1 MRMSGNIIT
10 RGTTGRRTRSSSSW
24 SKMSLLATA
33 SQTMS
38 SRGQF
43 RDKRSFLDQ
52 CHGRRKTSQAQGR
65 YQGSK
70 IGRGQE
76 EVLGHHLVRPPGKMI
91 PNSKQR
97 YSHVRAPGNYKRSG
111 PQPKPRQDQPQKL
124 KHDQVP
130 RRPPDLPPRQKRL
143 QMGLR
148 ENGRESGSGTR
159 VGNGPREMMVTSTN
173 TITRRPQMLLV
184 T

>member
-10 RGTTGRRTRSSSSW
+10 RGTTGRRKRSSSSW

-38 SRGQF
+38 SRGQL
-43 RDKRSFLDQ
+43 RDKRSFLDR
-52 CHGRRKTSQAQGR
+52 CHGRRTTSQGQGR

-70 IGRGQE
+70 IGRQVG
-76 EVLGHHLVRPPGKMI
+76 VLGHLLVLPPGKVI
-91 PNSKQR
+91 LNSKQR

-111 PQPKPRQDQPQKL
+111 RQPRPRQDQPQKL
-124 KHDQVP
+124 KRDQVP

-143 QMGLR
+143 QMGPR

-173 TITRRPQMLLV
+173 TITRRPQMLPV